1 MRWLAFFPLKAHA
14 GCARRLQPYNTL
26 RGKTGGS
33 SPFEFSA
40 AGHRFFLCVNGEK
53 GLAWSFHASTL
64 RIGSRKP
71 SSRSGSTPAPVGLF
85 CEGQGCSEYAGTVL
99 RHGGPV
105 NKLGLLMRLS
115 SPWHPP
121 IGGNT
126 GSRKP
131 VHQEARVANL
141 SPRGGVSLPK
151 LALPRLSWRLR
162 ALYWEFP
169 CGHSAPVAH
178 PIPRDLSV
186 AAAARAARCPVCA
199 LAEARVARSRVAQE
213 VAHA

>member
-1 MRWLAFFPLKAHA
+1 M
-14 GCARRLQPYNTL
+14 
-26 RGKTGGS
+26 
-33 SPFEFSA
+33 
-40 AGHRFFLCVNGEK
+40 
-53 GLAWSFHASTL
+53 
-64 RIGSRKP
+64 
-71 SSRSGSTPAPVGLF
+71 
-85 CEGQGCSEYAGTVL
+85 
-99 RHGGPV
+99 
-105 NKLGLLMRLS
+105 
-115 SPWHPP
+115 
-121 IGGNT
+121 
-126 GSRKP
+126 
-131 VHQEARVANL
+131 EARVANL

-199 LAEARVARSRVAQE
+199 LAEARVARSRVALE

>member
-1 MRWLAFFPLKAHA
+1 MRWLAFFPIKAHA

-33 SPFEFSA
+33 SPVEFSA

-53 GLAWSFHASTL
+53 GLAWSFRVSTL
-64 RIGSRKP
+64 TSGSRKP

-121 IGGNT
+121 IEGNT

-131 VHQEARVANL
+131 VHQEGPVPNL
-141 SPRGGVSLPK
+141 SHRGGVSLPK
-151 LALPRLSWRLR
+151 LTLPRLSFFGGRL
-162 ALYWEFP
+162 AWEFR
-169 CGHSAPVAH
+169 CGHSSPVPAPF
-178 PIPRDLSV
+178 PPGLSV
-186 AAAARAARCPVCA
+186 AEAARQASCPTCA
-199 LAEARVARSRVAQE
+199 HREALVARRRSLGE
-213 VAHA
+213 VANA